1 MQVIWQLEK
10 AFVKEILKELPEPKP
25 HYNTVSTI
33 VRLLVDKGFV
43 GFEAYGNTHRY
54 YPIISK
60 KVYAREFM
68 GEVMSKYFDNSFSRL
83 VAFFAEEKD
92 LTEEEIEEII
102 KLIEEQK

>member
-10 AFVKEILKELPEPKP
+10 AFVKEIRKELPDPKP

-54 YPIISK
+54 YPLISK
-60 KVYAREFM
+60 KAYAKKFM

-83 VAFFAEEKD
+83 VAFFAEEKE
-92 LTEEEIEEII
+92 LTEKEIQEIVN
-102 KLIEEQK
+102 LIEQKK